1 MKKLLLC
8 LVLIVAT
15 VSMASALD
23 LNYGLRTGVVLG
35 NMSVDPDPADL
46 EPGLEAKMKMG
57 FYCGLWARHMM
68 NEKMGITA
76 ELNYVEKG
84 DRYAEE
90 GSGVTMHWIMYNNVL
105 ELPVL
110 FTYLPSEKFALF
122 AGPVLEYVLSSG
134 YKMLYDID
142 DPDVAEYMG
151 YDFGEW
157 TNRIGFSIAAGATY
171 QINETFFGEVR
182 YTYGFSNVI
191 GDDNELMPA
200 EGLEAVPRTLT
211 IGVGIN
217 L

>member
-1 MKKLLLC
+1 MKKLLIC
-8 LVLIVAT
+8 LVLIIAT

-35 NMSVDPDPADL
+35 NMSVDPDPTEDSD
-46 EPGLEAKMKMG
+46 LEAKMKMG

-76 ELNYVEKG
+76 GLNYVEKG
-84 DRYAEE
+84 DRYSEDMTGA
-90 GSGVTMHWIMYNNVL
+90 TMHIIMYANVL

-122 AGPVLEYVLSSG
+122 AGPVLEYVMSSG
-134 YKMLYDID
+134 YNMLYDVE

-151 YDFGEW
+151 YNFGEW
-157 TNRIGFSIAAGATY
+157 TNRIGFSIAAGMTY

-191 GDDNELMPA
+191 SDEQELMP
-200 EGLEAVPRTLT
+200 EEIEAVPRTLT
-211 IGVGIN
+211 IGIGIN

>member
-1 MKKLLLC
+1 MKKLFIC
-8 LVLIVAT
+8 LILIIAA

-35 NMSVDPDPADL
+35 NMSVDPDPTEDSD
-46 EPGLEAKMKMG
+46 LEAKMKMG

-84 DRYAEE
+84 DRYSEDMTGA
-90 GSGVTMHWIMYNNVL
+90 TMNIIMYADVL

-110 FTYLPSEKFALF
+110 FTYLPSEKFALY

-134 YKMLYDID
+134 YKMAYDVD
-142 DPDVAEYMG
+142 DPDVVEYMG
-151 YDFGEW
+151 YGFGEW
-157 TNRIGFSIAAGATY
+157 TNRIGFSIAAGVTY
-171 QINETFFGEVR
+171 QVNETFFGEVR

-191 GDDNELMPA
+191 SEDQELMP
-200 EGLEAVPRTLT
+200 EEIEATPRTLT
-211 IGVGIN
+211 IGLGIN